1 MTLREQ
7 IRKIAERRVNPVYAE
22 ATNFPMLVTMLSA
35 KAFIEQWPDGD
46 DTAALRHAAK
56 LLESPGFV
64 SEHMLA
70 VRAGD

>member
-1 MTLREQ
+1 MSEKPLHV
-7 IRKIAERRVNPVYAE
+7 RVAE
-22 ATNFPMLVTMLSA
+22 ALGWTHCYRKTEYTDFEPIETTENWRGFP
-35 KAFIEQWPDGD
+35 P
-46 DTAALRHAAK
+46 AALRHAAK